1 MKQKQTIESQLHCK
15 ATAELADSIIDDMLK
30 ADGSLKELLNDQATD
45 DKEEHGPRSSKELL
59 QQ

>member
-30 ADGSLKELLNDQATD
+30 EDGSLKELLDDQTTN
-45 DKEEHGPRSSKELL
+45 DKEEHSPRGGEELFD
-59 QQ
+59 Q

>member
-30 ADGSLKELLNDQATD
+30 ADGNLKELLDDQTTN
-45 DKEEHGPRSSKELL
+45 DKEEHCDRGGKELL
-59 QQ
+59 DQ